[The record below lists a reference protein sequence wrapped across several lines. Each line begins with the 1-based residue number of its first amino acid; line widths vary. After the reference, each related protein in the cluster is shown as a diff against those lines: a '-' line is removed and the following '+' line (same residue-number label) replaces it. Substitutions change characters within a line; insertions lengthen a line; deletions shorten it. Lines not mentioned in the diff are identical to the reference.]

1 MTDTENPN
9 NSNVSTEDTEE
20 SLIDSTKVLK
30 EFCSTNAEFFAKDSS
45 ENGQRLY
52 ISFLAII
59 DAVDMLLPR
68 VLEVNK
74 RVKEFDFDECTPGNG
89 YRSYVN
95 VVKLA
100 VKYGID
106 LNQKVLYKRSSLLFR
121 KNVLTK

>member
-1 MTDTENPN
+1 MTDTEKPN
-9 NSNVSTEDTEE
+9 NSNATEDTEE
-20 SLIDSTKVLK
+20 SLIDSIKVLK
-30 EFCSTNAEFFAKDSS
+30 EFCSTNADFFAKDSS

-68 VLEVNK
+68 VLEVHK
-74 RVKEFDFDECTPGNG
+74 RVKEFDFDESTPGNG
-89 YRSYVN
+89 YRSYVR

-100 VKYGID
+100 LKYAID